1 VVEGAAIFTHFLAGT
16 AGFGLGG
23 YVAYR
28 LVMKKLESSVESM
41 FGFGDGSSLI
51 DAIAEVEEE

>member
-1 VVEGAAIFTHFLAGT
+1 MVEAAAIFTHFLAGT

-23 YVAYR
+23 YVGYR

-41 FGFGDGSSLI
+41 FSFDDGSSLI
-51 DAIAEVEEE
+51 DAIAEVDDE